1 MDKLSIHGGS
11 HTIHSFKLKDS
22 KRLRKANAQAAAMEK
37 RDSNL
42 CGPEE
47 KKPFFKLMNQPMTLE
62 DSKAPSSLWEL
73 NLDSFPPTDI
83 VFPEQS

>member
-1 MDKLSIHGGS
+1 MLKLPPW
-11 HTIHSFKLKDS
+11 
-22 KRLRKANAQAAAMEK
+22 RKSAA

-42 CGPEE
+42 CRPEE
-47 KKPFFKLMNQPMTLE
+47 KKPFFKLMDQAMTLE
-62 DSKAPSSLWEL
+62 DSKGSLSLWEL